1 MVPDT
6 VQYNI
11 HYDSGLELPEIN
23 YELRN
28 TVQKLRSPEAKLKSW
43 TNEWMVRR
51 IQDQPTPIAI
61 RDLKTFIRKDREE
74 EITEETIKELNELEE
89 NQTLWYI
96 QNLRT
101 KPRQV

>member
-1 MVPDT
+1 M
-6 VQYNI
+6 
-11 HYDSGLELPEIN
+11 
-23 YELRN
+23 
-28 TVQKLRSPEAKLKSW
+28 VQKLRSPETKLKSW

-51 IQDQPTPIAI
+51 IQDQPPPIAV
-61 RDLKTFIRKDREE
+61 RNLKTFIRRDREE

-89 NQTLWYI
+89 GQALWYI